1 MTIYVTAIRYPFDQD
16 KFDKL
21 NDYKYFTK
29 IGKTLHNC
37 YKRNRTNWLFERDA
51 IREIDLSPNSS
62 INSLAHL
69 RLYNLGRLERQQL
82 AWEIDVNW
90 DMLNLIEAT
99 ALTMADKK
107 FGHSPSRIIRPNDN
121 EEKPIRYPGHTEC
134 FNMTILQGRE
144 IVLEAIDRIS
154 KAFPEYKI

>member
-1 MTIYVTAIRYPFDQD
+1 MTIYVTAIRDYFYQD

-21 NDYKYFTK
+21 NDYNYFTK

-37 YKRNRTNWLFERDA
+37 YTRNKTNWLFERNA
-51 IREIDLSPNSS
+51 IREIDLSYDSYFE
-62 INSLAHL
+62 
-69 RLYNLGRLERQQL
+69 RLKEQQL

-90 DMLNLIEAT
+90 DMLTLIEAT

-107 FGHSPSRIIRPNDN
+107 FGHSPSRVIKPNYN
-121 EEKPIRYPGHTEC
+121 EEKPMRYPGHTEC

-154 KAFPEYKI
+154 KAFPEYNI